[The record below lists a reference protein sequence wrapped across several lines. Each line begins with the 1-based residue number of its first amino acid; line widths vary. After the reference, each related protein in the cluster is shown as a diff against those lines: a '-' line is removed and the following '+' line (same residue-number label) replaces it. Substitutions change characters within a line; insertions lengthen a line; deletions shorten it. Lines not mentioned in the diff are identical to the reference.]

1 MKIMSI
7 NSWNICEFNKKEI
20 LKYSKEWGFPA
31 ITSSILYS
39 RGFRTEEDI
48 EDFVRGNIIRENP
61 FNITDMDKLVNR
73 VKKAIENKEKI
84 CVYGDYDADGVT
96 STALIYLFLKSKY
109 ADVCY
114 YVPERDRD
122 GYGLNVNAID
132 FIKNLGVKL
141 IFTVDNGVT
150 AIKEVEYANKLGIDT
165 VITDHHRVPKELP
178 NAVAIVD
185 PFRVECEKLKY
196 KNFAGVGVAFKFV
209 EAFSVDE
216 NISFE
221 ELLIKYGDLV
231 TLGTIG
237 DAVEITGETR
247 KIVKF
252 GLNNILRS
260 TIPGVVALLNVS
272 GLSNK
277 SELDLKTVAFLMV
290 PRINACGRM
299 GNAELALKL
308 LISSDIS
315 EAMKYAEKLN
325 KLNGL
330 RKDIEEKIFKMAEEL
345 LINEPERKHEKIIVI
360 EGENWDHGVLGIV
373 ATRITQKYGSPCVL
387 ITYND
392 NMARG
397 SCRSIG
403 DFPLYDVLLECKEL
417 FERFGGHPLA
427 AGFDI
432 KTQNIDK
439 LKQAI
444 RESCKKTDIPS
455 PIINISAK
463 LNPLVISKRILDDL
477 AILKPFGAGNPEP
490 VFGVFNMTIKK
501 IYSIGQGKHIKITMS
516 RINNENNNFEMEALY
531 FGKSK
536 SDFLYREGDIV
547 DIAVTFSKNEFHGI
561 VNLSIQIVDI
571 KLSSVDLETI
581 IKEKKIY
588 KSFYRD
594 GILKGLDIPIEN
606 VIPNHEDFIKLY
618 KYLKKEENNFL
629 RADVINYRV
638 YGGKESTLKIY
649 FAIDAMEEL
658 GVATVFRSS
667 DEYRISINKVNKK
680 VDILDSVTLKR
691 IKDF

>member
-1 MKIMSI
+1 MSI

-31 ITSSILYS
+31 VTSSILYS

-48 EDFVRGNIIRENP
+48 NDFVYGNIIRENP
-61 FNITDMDKLVNR
+61 FDITDMDKLVKR
-73 VKKAIENKEKI
+73 VKEAIENKEKI

-96 STALIYLFLKSKY
+96 STALIYLFLKSKG

-114 YVPERDRD
+114 YIPERDRD
-122 GYGLNVNAID
+122 GYGLNANAID
-132 FIKNLGVKL
+132 FVKSLGTKL

-150 AIKEVEYANKLGIDT
+150 ALKEVEYANKSGIDV
-165 VITDHHRVPKELP
+165 VITDHHRVPAELP

-196 KNFAGVGVAFKFV
+196 KNFAGVGVAFKFL
-209 EAFSVDE
+209 EAYCSFE
-216 NISFE
+216 NVNFE

-252 GLNNILRS
+252 GLKNMLNSAL
-260 TIPGVVALLNVS
+260 PGVVALLNIS
-272 GLSNK
+272 GLSDK

-308 LISSDIS
+308 LISSNIS
-315 EAMKYAEKLN
+315 EAMEYAEKLN
-325 KLNGL
+325 KLNAL
-330 RKDIEEKIFKMAEEL
+330 RRDTEEKIFKMAEEL
-345 LINEPERKHEKIIVI
+345 LVSEPERKHEKIIVI

-373 ATRITQKYGSPCVL
+373 ATRITKKYGSPCIL
-387 ITYND
+387 ITYNGD
-392 NMARG
+392 MARG
-397 SCRSIG
+397 SCRSVG
-403 DFPLYDVLLECKEL
+403 DFPLYDVLSECKEL

-455 PIINISAK
+455 PVINISAK
-463 LNPLVISKRILDDL
+463 LNPFVISKSILDDL
-477 AILKPFGAGNPEP
+477 EILKPFGAGNPEP

-501 IYSIGQGKHIKITMS
+501 IYSIGQGKHIKIVMS
-516 RINNENNNFEMEALY
+516 RISNENNNFEMEALY
-531 FGKSK
+531 FGKSQ
-536 SDFLYREGDIV
+536 SDFLYREGDVV
-547 DIAVTFSKNEFHGI
+547 DIAVTFSRNEFRGV
-561 VNLSIQIVDI
+561 VNLSIQIVDM
-571 KLSSVDLETI
+571 KLSSVDL
-581 IKEKKIY
+581 K
-588 KSFYRD
+588 
-594 GILKGLDIPIEN
+594 
-606 VIPNHEDFIKLY
+606 
-618 KYLKKEENNFL
+618 
-629 RADVINYRV
+629 NYNR
-638 YGGKESTLKIY
+638 GKEDL
-649 FAIDAMEEL
+649 
-658 GVATVFRSS
+658 
-667 DEYRISINKVNKK
+667 
-680 VDILDSVTLKR
+680 
-691 IKDF
+691 